1 MHVIDPFDPVDTVA
15 KDGNNSVDH
24 VPLRVDPL
32 PRAHRARAAAAAA
45 AAAAAVA
52 ATATATAVGSF
63 VGRSYGFAF
72 GGVRGTR

>member
-15 KDGNNSVDH
+15 KDGNYSVDH

-32 PRAHRARAAAAAA
+32 PRAHRARAAAA